1 MGGTRDRNGRDGG
14 ESDRAVIRS
23 RAVRLLEY
31 LEAVRG
37 LREQPVRDVAEYQ
50 DRRWWAWE
58 LPAHPSCVLTATGD
72 EPWLTVSK
80 AQIPPAPP
88 VPDDIAAYLRTGVT
102 DPEVEPAFGPDFD
115 DVFAGD
121 PEEAGTAPA
130 PAARLRGGSLGGLGA
145 ASADRVAGPEA
156 V

>member
-1 MGGTRDRNGRDGG
+1 MAGSTVDMT
-14 ESDRAVIRS
+14 IRP

-50 DRRWWAWE
+50 DRRWWARDI
-58 LPAHPSCVLTATGD
+58 PAHPSCVLTATGD

-88 VPDDIAAYLRTGVT
+88 VPEDVAAHLRTRGNGSG
-102 DPEVEPAFGPDFD
+102 E
-115 DVFAGD
+115 
-121 PEEAGTAPA
+121 GT
-130 PAARLRGGSLGGLGA
+130 
-145 ASADRVAGPEA
+145 RVRR
-156 V
+156 

>member
-1 MGGTRDRNGRDGG
+1 MGTAFVSVGGWATRFDGHG
-14 ESDRAVIRS
+14 DEESERAVIRS

-50 DRRWWAWE
+50 DRRWWAGE
-58 LPAHPSCVLTATGD
+58 HSRSPVVRAHRDGD

-88 VPDDIAAYLRTGVT
+88 VPEDVAAHLRTGVT
-102 DPEVEPAFGPDFD
+102 DPER
-115 DVFAGD
+115 
-121 PEEAGTAPA
+121 GTGV
-130 PAARLRGGSLGGLGA
+130 RR
-145 ASADRVAGPEA
+145 
-156 V
+156 